1 MANKRT
7 IAQLAQ
13 RTQTANLT
21 RIWSEITQVERDG
34 WNAGVVEYPYTNK
47 VGEVKYLSGF
57 NLFQKLNQQLLNVE
71 EPINTNL
78 PDYKQILNATIQF
91 DSVSIGTFKISI
103 DTNYSTVMNYQ
114 LYATPPLRSEEH
126 TSELQSLIRISYA
139 VFCLK

>member
-78 PDYKQILNATIQF
+78 QDY
-91 DSVSIGTFKISI
+91 
-103 DTNYSTVMNYQ
+103 
-114 LYATPPLRSEEH
+114 RSEEH
-126 TSELQSLIRISYA
+126 TSELQSLMRISYA
-139 VFCLK
+139 VFCLKKNTNN

>member
-78 PDYKQILNATIQF
+78 PDYKQILNA
-91 DSVSIGTFKISI
+91 
-103 DTNYSTVMNYQ
+103 
-114 LYATPPLRSEEH
+114 RSEEH
-126 TSELQSLIRISYA
+126 TSELQSLMSISYA
-139 VFCLK
+139 VFCLKKKKKKEN